1 MRFVPAHVGAGY
13 PYVTGQLLQER
24 TELGDGCSYV
34 EGKVCVARVGLL
46 VACLVLLYH
55 HLDGLLSSSDGG

>member
-1 MRFVPAHVGAGY
+1 MRFVSAHVGAGY
-13 PYVTGQLLQER
+13 PYVTGQLLHDP
-24 TELGDGCSYV
+24 TELGDGRGYV

-46 VACLVLLYH
+46 VACLTSLYH